1 MVPQVKT
8 EVNRLARSYSHSFP
22 AFGARIVTRILS
34 DPDKTLRW
42 KATLRGMVDKIEY
55 LFNSIDRETKG
66 SKDVF

>member
-42 KATLRGMVDKIEY
+42 KATLRGMVDKIE
-55 LFNSIDRETKG
+55 
-66 SKDVF
+66 